1 MSSSHDITLTPQEQ
15 ALIMRLKSFRVP
27 EMAHIL
33 EEQLKDPNADLNTFL
48 ERMTAMVDAEWQA
61 RADKRFNRL
70 MKEAHLRYPAADL
83 DETIYRPERQ
93 LDTQTIERLSTC
105 HWIEEGKNLIVTG
118 SSASG
123 KTYLINAFCVTAM
136 KQSKSVKYI
145 KANTLMSEM
154 EQARIKSTNLDYLN
168 KLTKLDL
175 LVIDDFGLMDLDLDK
190 CRDLFEVLD
199 TRDGRKS
206 TVVVACNTASA
217 FALDAVRDEFDIPI
231 IGVIE
236 PGAKVAAAQT
246 RNKRVGIIGTVGTV
260 GSGIHAEYLKH
271 LDPEITVFGK
281 ACPLFVPLVEEGW
294 LHDPV
299 TDEVAARY
307 LKELQDKQVDTLI
320 LGCTHYPLLRSTIRK
335 IMGDG
340 VCLVNPAYETA
351 LELGRL
357 LEEKG
362 LAGEGTEKNEFP
374 YRFYVSDLAD
384 EFKAFANSILPYDV
398 EMTKKIDIE
407 KY

>member
-33 EEQLKDPNADLNTFL
+33 EEQLKDPNADLNTFM
-48 ERMTAMVDAEWQA
+48 ERIASMVDAEWQA

-123 KTYLINAFCVTAM
+123 KTYLINVFCVTAM

-206 TVVVACNTASA
+206 TVVISQFPVSTWFDMFADNTCAALLPALTQASSIWSTCVSPPSVLQI
-217 FALDAVRDEFDIPI
+217 FTSSSVLSWVCLT
-231 IGVIE
+231 
-236 PGAKVAAAQT
+236 K
-246 RNKRVGIIGTVGTV
+246 
-260 GSGIHAEYLKH
+260 
-271 LDPEITVFGK
+271 
-281 ACPLFVPLVEEGW
+281 
-294 LHDPV
+294 
-299 TDEVAARY
+299 AAR
-307 LKELQDKQVDTLI
+307 
-320 LGCTHYPLLRSTIRK
+320 LGCSKRYRHRSPISIKRNASRSFLPLMRHST
-335 IMGDG
+335 
-340 VCLVNPAYETA
+340 
-351 LELGRL
+351 
-357 LEEKG
+357 
-362 LAGEGTEKNEFP
+362 
-374 YRFYVSDLAD
+374 
-384 EFKAFANSILPYDV
+384 
-398 EMTKKIDIE
+398 
-407 KY
+407 

>member
-1 MSSSHDITLTPQEQ
+1 
-15 ALIMRLKSFRVP
+15 MRLKSFRVP

-33 EEQLKDPNADLNTFL
+33 EEQLKDPNADLNTFM
-48 ERMTAMVDAEWQA
+48 ERMASMVDAEWQA

-206 TVVVACNTASA
+206 TVVISQFPVSTWFDMFADNTYADAC
-217 FALDAVRDEFDIPI
+217 L
-231 IGVIE
+231 
-236 PGAKVAAAQT
+236 T
-246 RNKRVGIIGTVGTV
+246 RITDKHHTYRLEMNGINM
-260 GSGIHAEYLKH
+260 
-271 LDPEITVFGK
+271 
-281 ACPLFVPLVEEGW
+281 
-294 LHDPV
+294 
-299 TDEVAARY
+299 R
-307 LKELQDKQVDTLI
+307 
-320 LGCTHYPLLRSTIRK
+320 
-335 IMGDG
+335 
-340 VCLVNPAYETA
+340 ET
-351 LELGRL
+351 E
-357 LEEKG
+357 
-362 LAGEGTEKNEFP
+362 
-374 YRFYVSDLAD
+374 
-384 EFKAFANSILPYDV
+384 
-398 EMTKKIDIE
+398 
-407 KY
+407 

>member
-33 EEQLKDPNADLNTFL
+33 EEQMKDPNADLNTFM

-70 MKEAHLRYPAADL
+70 MKEAHLRYPVADL

-123 KTYLINAFCVTAM
+123 KTYLINAFCITAM

-145 KANTLMSEM
+145 KVNTLMSEM

-175 LVIDDFGLMDLDLDK
+175 LVIDDFGLMDLNLDK
-190 CRDLFEVLD
+190 CRDLFEILD
-199 TRDGRKS
+199 TRDRRKS
-206 TVVVACNTASA
+206 TVVISQFPVSTWFDMFADNTYA
-217 FALDAVRDEFDIPI
+217 DAYL
-231 IGVIE
+231 
-236 PGAKVAAAQT
+236 T
-246 RNKRVGIIGTVGTV
+246 RITDKHHTYRLEMNGINM
-260 GSGIHAEYLKH
+260 
-271 LDPEITVFGK
+271 
-281 ACPLFVPLVEEGW
+281 
-294 LHDPV
+294 
-299 TDEVAARY
+299 R
-307 LKELQDKQVDTLI
+307 
-320 LGCTHYPLLRSTIRK
+320 
-335 IMGDG
+335 
-340 VCLVNPAYETA
+340 ET
-351 LELGRL
+351 E
-357 LEEKG
+357 
-362 LAGEGTEKNEFP
+362 
-374 YRFYVSDLAD
+374 
-384 EFKAFANSILPYDV
+384 
-398 EMTKKIDIE
+398 
-407 KY
+407 

>member
-33 EEQLKDPNADLNTFL
+33 EEQLKDPNADLNTFM

-145 KANTLMSEM
+145 KANTLMSE
-154 EQARIKSTNLDYLN
+154 I
-168 KLTKLDL
+168 
-175 LVIDDFGLMDLDLDK
+175 MDLDLDK

-206 TVVVACNTASA
+206 TVVISQFPVSTWFDMFADNTYADAC
-217 FALDAVRDEFDIPI
+217 L
-231 IGVIE
+231 
-236 PGAKVAAAQT
+236 T
-246 RNKRVGIIGTVGTV
+246 RITDKHHTYRLEMNGINM
-260 GSGIHAEYLKH
+260 
-271 LDPEITVFGK
+271 
-281 ACPLFVPLVEEGW
+281 
-294 LHDPV
+294 
-299 TDEVAARY
+299 R
-307 LKELQDKQVDTLI
+307 
-320 LGCTHYPLLRSTIRK
+320 
-335 IMGDG
+335 
-340 VCLVNPAYETA
+340 ET
-351 LELGRL
+351 E
-357 LEEKG
+357 
-362 LAGEGTEKNEFP
+362 
-374 YRFYVSDLAD
+374 
-384 EFKAFANSILPYDV
+384 
-398 EMTKKIDIE
+398 
-407 KY
+407 

>member
-1 MSSSHDITLTPQEQ
+1 MYIVRWYRPESVFYPCLLYTST
-15 ALIMRLKSFRVP
+15 KNVVRVAKVFGIDV
-27 EMAHIL
+27 EAELGHVGNGDNI
-33 EEQLKDPNADLNTFL
+33 D
-48 ERMTAMVDAEWQA
+48 AMVDAEWQA

-118 SSASG
+118 ASASG

-206 TVVVACNTASA
+206 TVVISQ
-217 FALDAVRDEFDIPI
+217 F
-231 IGVIE
+231 
-236 PGAKVAAAQT
+236 
-246 RNKRVGIIGTVGTV
+246 
-260 GSGIHAEYLKH
+260 
-271 LDPEITVFGK
+271 
-281 ACPLFVPLVEEGW
+281 
-294 LHDPV
+294 PV
-299 TDEVAARY
+299 
-307 LKELQDKQVDTLI
+307 
-320 LGCTHYPLLRSTIRK
+320 ST
-335 IMGDG
+335 
-340 VCLVNPAYETA
+340 
-351 LELGRL
+351 
-357 LEEKG
+357 
-362 LAGEGTEKNEFP
+362 
-374 YRFYVSDLAD
+374 
-384 EFKAFANSILPYDV
+384 
-398 EMTKKIDIE
+398 
-407 KY
+407 